1 LPYIQQIIIIDVQSV
16 IYHNILPSLKNFY
29 DFYKKKSNTAVKP
42 KNKKRII
49 VSATS
54 DLVSDNR
61 VHKVCM
67 TLYKMGF
74 DILLIGRLLT
84 EAPGL
89 VPRIYKTKRLK
100 LLFNKGFMFYA
111 CFNIRLFFYLLFSK
125 FDLLLSNDLDSL
137 TANFIISKIKN
148 KPLVYDSHEYFTESP
163 QLIKRGTV
171 RIIWE
176 WLEQLMLPRIK
187 YAYTVCNSIAK
198 IYNDKYGTDFKVVR
212 NISSHVY
219 KTPET
224 DTNNTGMP
232 KIILYQGALNEGRGL
247 HQAILAMKY
256 VEGAKLVIAGD
267 GSIKNELE
275 KLITGANMQHKA
287 ELKGRLSIEELAKL
301 TPKAYVGLSIEEDMG
316 LNYHFTLPNKLF
328 DYIQAGVPVIVTN
341 LPEMAAIVRHY
352 GVGEVI
358 SSPEPEILAEAFNK
372 ALYDETVRKKW
383 KKNLIKAGKE
393 LTWENEENTLKD
405 IFKPFI

>member
-1 LPYIQQIIIIDVQSV
+1 
-16 IYHNILPSLKNFY
+16 
-29 DFYKKKSNTAVKP
+29 
-42 KNKKRII
+42 
-49 VSATS
+49 
-54 DLVSDNR
+54 
-61 VHKVCM
+61 M
-67 TLYKMGF
+67 
-74 DILLIGRLLT
+74 
-84 EAPGL
+84 
-89 VPRIYKTKRLK
+89 
-100 LLFNKGFMFYA
+100 
-111 CFNIRLFFYLLFSK
+111 
-125 FDLLLSNDLDSL
+125 
-137 TANFIISKIKN
+137 
-148 KPLVYDSHEYFTESP
+148 
-163 QLIKRGTV
+163 
-171 RIIWE
+171 
-176 WLEQLMLPRIK
+176 LEQLILPRIK
-187 YAYTVCNSIAK
+187 YAYTVWNSIAK
-198 IYNDKYGTDFKVVR
+198 IDNDKYGTDFKVAR
-212 NISSHVY
+212 NITSHVY

-224 DTNNTGMP
+224 DTNNTGTP